1 MAIGLVSFSTF
12 AVAEDARDEQVRF
25 THGTSVTTIK
35 ATITG
40 WESVNYKLRARA
52 GQSMIVVLNT
62 SNSGNYFNIYTPG
75 KGPGDAAVFIGT
87 SRGNRYEGI
96 LPTDGEYTVQV
107 FLMRNAARRNEKA
120 NYTLEI
126 GIDGQ
131 AKIGSSDTGI
141 IAWPVKTK

>member
-1 MAIGLVSFSTF
+1 M
-12 AVAEDARDEQVRF
+12 
-25 THGTSVTTIK
+25 
-35 ATITG
+35 
-40 WESVNYKLRARA
+40 
-52 GQSMIVVLNT
+52 
-62 SNSGNYFNIYTPG
+62 
-75 KGPGDAAVFIGT
+75 FIGT
-87 SRGNRYEGI
+87 SQGNRYEGI

-107 FLMRNAARRNEKA
+107 FLMRNAAHRNEKA